1 MLDGYTIS
9 SHFPYSEKIQG
20 RVNYIRNS
28 VKVTIDAYD
37 GTTRFYIADETDP
50 IIKTLDKIYP
60 NLFVSL
66 DEMPTDER
74 NHIRYPKDLFR
85 VQAQKYATYH
95 MTDPQV
101 FYNRE
106 DLWQIPNETYDTET
120 QEMKPYYLVTKLPG
134 DEKESFVLM
143 LPFSPTNKDNMIGW
157 MAVKCNPDEYGEFVV
172 YKLPKDRTVYGP
184 MQIESRIDQ
193 DTEISKDL
201 TLWGQIGSRV
211 IRGNLMIIPIEDS
224 LLYVEPIYLQ
234 AEQSELPELKRVIM
248 SYGDEVVMDQNLP
261 SVINTVFGD
270 KKVIKDVVLKED
282 EVEEKT
288 DIMQYLF
295 ETYDKLKDSAKT
307 LEWETFGIQLDKID
321 SILEKLKS
329 ESVK

>member
-1 MLDGYTIS
+1 MPED
-9 SHFPYSEKIQG
+9 EK
-20 RVNYIRNS
+20 S
-28 VKVTIDAYD
+28 
-37 GTTRFYIADETDP
+37 
-50 IIKTLDKIYP
+50 
-60 NLFVSL
+60 
-66 DEMPTDER
+66 
-74 NHIRYPKDLFR
+74 HIRYPKDLFR
-85 VQAQKYATYH
+85 VQAMKYATYH

-120 QEMKPYYLVTKLPG
+120 QEMNPYYLVTKLPG
-134 DEKESFVLM
+134 DDKESFVLM

-248 SYGDEVVMDQNLP
+248 SYGDEVVMDKNLNT
-261 SVINTVFGD
+261 VIDTVFGD
-270 KKVIKDVVLKED
+270 KKVTYVTEIKDEAEPKNVDL
-282 EVEEKT
+282 
-288 DIMQYLF
+288 MQYLF
-295 ETYDKLKDSAKT
+295 ETYDKLKKNAQS
-307 LEWETFGIQLDKID
+307 LEWEDFGIQLDKID
-321 SILEKLKS
+321 SILDKLKNQA
-329 ESVK
+329 VIVD

>member
-1 MLDGYTIS
+1 
-9 SHFPYSEKIQG
+9 
-20 RVNYIRNS
+20 
-28 VKVTIDAYD
+28 
-37 GTTRFYIADETDP
+37 
-50 IIKTLDKIYP
+50 
-60 NLFVSL
+60 
-66 DEMPTDER
+66 
-74 NHIRYPKDLFR
+74 
-85 VQAQKYATYH
+85 
-95 MTDPQV
+95 
-101 FYNRE
+101 
-106 DLWQIPNETYDTET
+106 
-120 QEMKPYYLVTKLPG
+120 
-134 DEKESFVLM
+134 
-143 LPFSPTNKDNMIGW
+143 MIGW

-248 SYGDEVVMDQNLP
+248 SYGDEVVMGQNLP

-270 KKVIKDVVLKED
+270 EKVIKDVVLKEV